1 SGSTRLE
8 LNDVLCV
15 VGRGRDLPALS
26 RLFSTTSTRQHLN
39 NRQFFGDFILDGGAR
54 VKDVAQVY
62 NFELPEDMAEMSL
75 AELFV
80 RQSDGFP
87 DLGDSIVWH
96 GLTWVVAE
104 MEDGWIQKIGLKL
117 TRQTENYLSLQ
128 RPCTAGASDMMNI
141 SQAATT

>member
-1 SGSTRLE
+1 MPRL
-8 LNDVLCV
+8 NSCFGGV
-15 VGRGRDLPALS
+15 RRIII
-26 RLFSTTSTRQHLN
+26 RQRINHHIWIILF
-39 NRQFFGDFILDGGAR
+39 QFFGDFILDGGAR

-80 RQSDGFP
+80 RQFDGFP
-87 DLGDSIVWH
+87 DIGDSIVWH

-117 TRQTENYLSLQ
+117 TRQTEN
-128 RPCTAGASDMMNI
+128 
-141 SQAATT
+141 